1 MKKTLTIFMLL
12 LLISFSIE
20 AKHEP
25 TNIRKQRC
33 GSDAPSVESEI
44 QFQQKIQQFLAQQN
58 TGNRQELANYT
69 IPIIVHVV
77 YYNAVE
83 NISDAQV
90 NSQID
95 ILNADYAGTGLN
107 VNTCPTAFQP
117 LISNTNIS
125 FCKATKKPD
134 GSTMAIAGIDRIN
147 AVTAGFSNPG
157 VGSNPGWSK
166 SYIDGTIKPATI
178 WDPTKYMNV
187 WVLPLQDGLLG
198 YATFPT
204 GTGLSGITGN
214 GTATTDGVVIG
225 YLYYGN
231 TGTSTGSA
239 PYNKGRTA
247 THEVGHWLGLR
258 HISGD
263 SNCGDDFCGDT
274 PTQSGNAGDGQGL
287 NYGCPTFPSI
297 TCSNGPNGDLFQN
310 FMDYTDDE
318 CMFLFTPNQRTR
330 IQTAMANGTYRFPLT
345 TSNVCTVTP
354 AIPVAN
360 FSADKVSVCPGTS
373 VKFTDLSSGVPT
385 SWSWSFPG
393 GTPSTSTAQNP
404 TVLYSTAG
412 TYSVTLTATNSLG
425 SDPETKTNY
434 ISVGNPT
441 VTALPIVQGFETAT
455 FPPTGWSLVSLSGF
469 NWERSTLAGGFGSST
484 ASMRFN
490 NTDNDALGKKDD
502 IYSPTVNFPTGTVNP
517 RIKFD
522 VAYAPYVD
530 GFGQINDTLEVLL
543 FDVCAQTSTSIYK
556 KGGNQLSTAA
566 AQGGA
571 FVPTSNQWRKDSVT
585 LSASVLNKNVKFI
598 FRNYGLYGH
607 EIFVDN
613 VNIYGSTTTT
623 TPTASFTAS
632 DTTVCAGN
640 NLSFTNTSTS
650 GNATAVDSVRWTI
663 NGGIPSTSTSLTTV
677 TSTFNTAGTYLI
689 SLKAYEGGVASTVF
703 TKSIRVKPLPTVS
716 ATTGATSVCV
726 GSTTTFSNSTAGG
739 VWSSSATGIATVGT
753 NGVVTGVSVGTTE
766 IIYTVTNSGCSKSV
780 VKLITV
786 NALPTVAAITGASTV
801 CVGSNTTFSSTTPG
815 GVWLSG
821 EPNIAPINANGV
833 IIGANP
839 GTSTI
844 SYTVTI
850 NGCSRTVTKLITVN
864 ALPIVAATTGA
875 TSVCVGSTTTFSNTT
890 AGGVWTSSA
899 TGIATVNS
907 SGVVTG
913 VSNGTAEIRYTVTAN
928 GCSTTATKLITVNAL
943 PTVAA
948 LTGNTSVCVGSTTTL
963 SSTTAGGVW
972 STSAPGIATVN
983 NGVVTGIAQGT
994 ANIYYTVTANGCQKS
1009 VAATV
1014 TVNPIPNV
1022 QVNSPTICPNQTA
1035 TLTATGATTYS
1046 WNPGGSISN
1055 PFTTPTLASN
1065 TSYIVTGTSN
1075 GCSKTATATIT
1086 VNATPPTVIINPRNP
1101 SVCLGNPVTLTVSG
1115 ANTYIWVPGNVPG
1128 NSFTFTP
1135 TGTTTIK
1142 VQGVAGTCSNPG
1154 YDSVVVT
1161 TKLKPSVTASSTTI
1175 CAGQTATIQAGGAST
1190 YLWNP
1195 SNSNNNPYTTIALS
1209 GNTIYTVTGT
1219 AANGCTNTA
1228 TSTVTVTSLPTTPTI
1243 TRRND
1248 TVFCNITGTQY
1259 KWYLNN
1265 VLLTTTTTAFLKVT
1279 QNGSY
1284 KVEVVNNN
1292 CTSLQSSA
1300 ISVTLTGI
1308 RNNTIN
1314 VQFSILPN
1322 PNNGLF
1328 EIKITSLL
1336 NKTYQLKL
1344 YNVTGQ
1350 IISDDEINV
1359 KVGENSRNMNL
1370 VGIEKGVYFLS
1381 IIGEDGV
1388 ATKSILVQ

>member
-1 MKKTLTIFMLL
+1 MLS

-20 AKHEP
+20 AKQQP
-25 TNIRKQRC
+25 TNTRKQRC

-44 QFQQKIQQFLAQQN
+44 EFQQKIQQFLAEQS

-69 IPIIVHVV
+69 IPIVVHVV

-107 VNTCPTAFQP
+107 VNICPTAFQP

-134 GSTMAIAGIDRIN
+134 GSTMAVAGIDRIN

-166 SYIDGTIKPATI
+166 SYIDGTVKPATI

-198 YATFPT
+198 YATFPI

-214 GTATTDGVVIG
+214 GSATTDGVVIG

-231 TGTSTGSA
+231 TGTAAGSA

-274 PTQSGNAGDGQGL
+274 PVQSGNAGDGQGL

-360 FSADKVSVCPGTS
+360 FSADKVSICPGGV

-385 SWSWSFPG
+385 SWAWQFPG
-393 GTPSTSTAQNP
+393 GTPISSNTQNP
-404 TVLYSTAG
+404 SVQYNTAG
-412 TYSVTLTATNSLG
+412 SYAVTLTASNSLG
-425 SDPETKTNY
+425 SDGETKTAY
-434 ISVGNPT
+434 INVGNPT
-441 VTALPIVQGFETAT
+441 TTALPIVQGFESAS
-455 FPPTGWSLVSLSGF
+455 FPPSGWSLVNLSGF
-469 NWERSTLAGGFGSST
+469 NWERTTLASGFGTST

-530 GFGQINDTLEVLL
+530 GFGQENDTLEVLL
-543 FDVCAQTSTSIYK
+543 FDVCSQTATSIYK
-556 KGGNQLSTAA
+556 KGGNQLSTSA
-566 AQGGA
+566 AQGNA
-571 FVPTSNQWRKDSVT
+571 YVPTAGQWRKDSVT
-585 LSASVLNKNVKFI
+585 LTASVLNKYVKFI
-598 FRNYGLYGH
+598 FRNYGLYGQS
-607 EIFVDN
+607 IYIDN
-613 VNIYGSTTTT
+613 VNIYGSTATT

-632 DTTVCAGN
+632 DTTVCKGST
-640 NLSFTNTSTS
+640 LTFTSNSSS
-650 GNATAVDSVRWTI
+650 GNTTAVDSVRWTI
-663 NGGIPSTSTSLTTV
+663 NGGTPSTSNSSSV
-677 TSTFNTAGTYLI
+677 TPTFNTVGSFNI
-689 SLKAYEGGVASTVF
+689 SLIAYEGGVASAPV
-703 TKSIRVKPLPTVS
+703 TKSIRVKTFPVAVTASSPTICSGQTATLQAGGATTYVWSPGGSINNPFTTTALTGNTTYTVTGTKDGCTGTATSTITVTPLPTV
-716 ATTGATSVCV
+716 AALTGNTTVCV
-726 GSTTTFSNSTAGG
+726 GSTTTLSSTTSGGVWSTSAPTIASVNNGVVQGIAQGTANIYYTVTANNCQKSVAATVTVNPVPTVSSITGLSSVCVNSSITLSSTTPNG
-739 VWSSSATGIATVGT
+739 VWSSS
-753 NGVVTGVSVGTTE
+753 
-766 IIYTVTNSGCSKSV
+766 
-780 VKLITV
+780 
-786 NALPTVAAITGASTV
+786 
-801 CVGSNTTFSSTTPG
+801 SN
-815 GVWLSG
+815 
-821 EPNIAPINANGV
+821 
-833 IIGANP
+833 
-839 GTSTI
+839 
-844 SYTVTI
+844 
-850 NGCSRTVTKLITVN
+850 
-864 ALPIVAATTGA
+864 
-875 TSVCVGSTTTFSNTT
+875 
-890 AGGVWTSSA
+890 
-899 TGIATVNS
+899 GIATVNG
-907 SGVVTG
+907 GVVTG
-913 VSNGTAEIRYTVTAN
+913 VSNGSVEIRYTVTTN
-928 GCSTTATKLITVNAL
+928 GCSTTATKIITVNAL

-948 LTGNTSVCVGSTTTL
+948 LTGNTTVCVGSTTTL

-972 STSAPGIATVN
+972 TTSAPTIASVN
-983 NGVVTGIAQGT
+983 NGTVQGIAQGT
-994 ANIYYTVTANGCQKS
+994 ANIYYTLTVNGCQKS

-1035 TLTATGATTYS
+1035 TLTATGATSYS
-1046 WNPGGSISN
+1046 WNPSGSINN
-1055 PFTTPTLASN
+1055 PYTTPALASN
-1065 TSYIVTGTSN
+1065 ATYVVTGTAN
-1075 GCSKTATATIT
+1075 GCSKTATATVT
-1086 VNATPPTVIINPRNP
+1086 VNSTPPTVTINPRNP

-1135 TGTTTIK
+1135 TGITTIK
-1142 VQGVAGTCSNPG
+1142 VQGIAGTCSNPG

-1161 TKLKPSVTASSTTI
+1161 TKDKPNVTASSTTI
-1175 CAGQTATIQAGGAST
+1175 CAGQTATLQAGGAST

-1195 SNSNNNPYTTIALS
+1195 SNSNSNPYTTIALS
-1209 GNTIYTVTGT
+1209 GNTTYTVTGT
-1219 AANGCTNTA
+1219 ATNGCINTA
-1228 TSTVTVTSLPTTPTI
+1228 TSTVTVTPLPTPTI

-1265 VLLTTTTTAFLKVT
+1265 VLLTTTSVAFLKVT
-1279 QNGSY
+1279 QNGLY

-1328 EIKITSLL
+1328 EIKITSIL

-1350 IISDDEINV
+1350 IISDEEINV

-1370 VGIEKGVYFLS
+1370 FGIEKGVYFLS